1 MGEDNCN
8 TYVYSTKDSYPEY
21 IICKKMV
28 DNPIQKWVRD
38 LNRHFLKEDIQR
50 LKNMKMDSTI
60 CNLGNPN

>member
-1 MGEDNCN
+1 
-8 TYVYSTKDSYPEY
+8 
-21 IICKKMV
+21 MV

-50 LKNMKMDSTI
+50 LENMKMESTI